1 MDSLLFFLP
10 ALAINPKWSMA
21 MTLHMP
27 LKTREHAEHHIYP
40 ISLNITLSHVFN
52 LFPFLNLYSLFLFQ
66 TEESPYINGR
76 YYSKIII
83 SPEENVTLTCTA
95 ENQLERTV
103 NSLNVSASE
112 YFISGIKKV
121 RKFEVILH

>member
-1 MDSLLFFLP
+1 
-10 ALAINPKWSMA
+10 
-21 MTLHMP
+21 MTWTVLIYGFHTP
-27 LKTREHAEHHIYP
+27 LKTDRRTSHWPMASATILSQTQSASP
-40 ISLNITLSHVFN
+40 SLNSS
-52 LFPFLNLYSLFLFQ
+52 PFFFQ

-112 YFISGIKKV
+112 YFISGIKTV

>member
-1 MDSLLFFLP
+1 MVYVSDLAYTLEHQK
-10 ALAINPKWSMA
+10 ALQS
-21 MTLHMP
+21 T
-27 LKTREHAEHHIYP
+27 YP
-40 ISLNITLSHVFN
+40 ISLSSTLSHVFN